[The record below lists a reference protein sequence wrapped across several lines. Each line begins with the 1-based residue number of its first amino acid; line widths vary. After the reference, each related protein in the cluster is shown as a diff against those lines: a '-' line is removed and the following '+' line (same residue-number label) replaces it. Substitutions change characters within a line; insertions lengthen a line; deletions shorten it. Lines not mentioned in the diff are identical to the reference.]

1 MNRSLLLATGSI
13 LLGIQSL
20 AVTVSINV
28 LEYPLCGLAYGVLSA
43 NASGGVGPYTYLW
56 STGSPDQQIF
66 GLPPGTYSVTVTD
79 FNGEQATDEVTIT
92 EQPLYGS
99 MPLWLPGCPD
109 PGFPNGPGRRLFI
122 DGWPSSVGM
131 APWTNSEGWAM
142 TPVSGGLI
150 TPVQFLYLGADLYQ
164 PGQSFDFTVTD
175 ANGCQIQV
183 EGVAPPYPEYIE
195 PQLLDVSGACS
206 DGANGSLTVF
216 APAEPFGWTSTL
228 KLLREGGNEYGWG
241 SDGWN
246 VVTGSAPRT
255 LHATGLPAGTYH
267 IVQMPYWDNFQDML
281 ELYFPGIDDPCRD
294 TLTVV
299 VPDLGYTCGTLS
311 GRAFVDANENCMY
324 GATDAYLPNTVIEVQ
339 PGDHYAI
346 TSNTGLFTMNL
357 PYGAYTIADQNPL
370 FQEHCGV
377 EGVPFTI
384 SSGQANVTRNLA
396 DTSLTGLDVRLSIGS
411 GAARPGFQI
420 GYGLDV
426 DNLTGV
432 LSGAGTLTFTHD
444 PTLIYLN
451 TGTPASSVVDN
462 VITWNISSMGAFAD
476 RDFSAYFQVPPDI
489 GLLGQVL
496 ASSAT
501 VSVSGAET
509 DLSNNT
515 ALHTVTVTGS
525 YDPND
530 KTVRTTTGAE
540 GLYLIDGDDRLDYTI
555 RFQNTGTDTAFF
567 VVITDTLQATL
578 DPATFQLGAASHP
591 MTMLMRDNVLKFMFA
606 NILLPDSNANEPR
619 SHGFVTYS
627 IEPLRPILPGTE
639 IENIANIFFDY
650 NPPVIT
656 EPSVLVAEFSTGFGE
671 QDNGHVQ
678 LWPNPAT
685 DHVWIRAMDA
695 IRSIRVM
702 TMDGREVLRSSPST
716 REVQVAT
723 DHLAPG
729 SYLFE
734 VRSNAGQV
742 TRTTIIKIN

>member
-28 LEYPLCGLAYGVLSA
+28 LENPLCGLAYGVLSA

-56 STGSPDQQIF
+56 STGSPDQQVF
-66 GLPPGTYSVTVTD
+66 GLAPGTYSVTVTD
-79 FNGEQATDEVTIT
+79 FNAEQATDEVTIT

-99 MPLWLPGCPD
+99 GPLWLPGCPD

-122 DGWPSSVGM
+122 QGWPSSVGM
-131 APWTNSEGWAM
+131 APWTNSEGWEM
-142 TPVSGGLI
+142 TPVSGGI
-150 TPVQFLYLGADLYQ
+150 PSIQFLYLGADLYP

-175 ANGCQIQV
+175 ANGCQTQV

-195 PQLLDVSGACS
+195 PQVLDVSGACS

-241 SDGWN
+241 SEGWDI
-246 VVTGSAPRT
+246 VTGSAPRT

-267 IVQMPYWDNFQDML
+267 IVQMPYWDDFQDMM
-281 ELYFPGIDDPCRD
+281 ELYFPGIDDYCRD

-346 TSNTGLFTMNL
+346 TNNTGLFTLNL
-357 PYGAYTIADQNPL
+357 PYGAYTITDQNPL

-396 DTSLTGLDVRLSIGS
+396 DTSLAGLDVRVSIGS

-451 TGTPASSVVDN
+451 TGTPATSVVDN
-462 VITWNISSMGAFAD
+462 VITWNFSSMGAFAD
-476 RDFSAYFQVPPDI
+476 RDFFAYFQVPPDI

-501 VSVSGAET
+501 VTVSGAET

-540 GLYLIDGDDRLDYTI
+540 GLYVIDGDDRLDYTI

-606 NILLPDSNANEPR
+606 NILLPDSNTNEPR

-627 IEPLRPILPGTE
+627 IEPHRPILPGTE

-656 EPSVLVAEFSTGFGE
+656 EPSVLTAEFSTG
-671 QDNGHVQ
+671 VQ
-678 LWPNPAT
+678 ARAQGQEAMRLLPNPVNDELRISANGG
-685 DHVWIRAMDA
+685 VASLRIIA
-695 IRSIRVM
+695 S
-702 TMDGREVLRSSPST
+702 DGREVLTRSVRAANTSIAVGKLQPGAYVLIAT
-716 REVQVAT
+716 FTDGTEARER
-723 DHLAPG
+723 
-729 SYLFE
+729 F
-734 VRSNAGQV
+734 
-742 TRTTIIKIN
+742 IKQ